1 MKKKSDAI
9 KIKVK
14 AKPLKIQRV
23 ASGIPNFDRLVEGG
37 FWQRSTN
44 LLVGGPGTAKTI
56 FATQFLIEGLKRG
69 ENCMYVTFEEKKDQ
83 FFANMLRFG
92 WDLKKYESSG
102 KFVFLEYTPLKVK
115 NMLEEGGGSIESVI
129 LSKKVARLVIDSVSS
144 FILLFDNELE
154 RREAAL
160 ALFNMIKNWNC
171 TSVLTLEEEQ
181 VTSEKTP
188 TKAIEFESDGIIISH
203 YLRVKDKRQ
212 RYLEILKMKG
222 TKHAESVYKFDITPK
237 GIKVGTAAVKN
248 FKDSLN
254 P

>member
-1 MKKKSDAI
+1 MKKKGGI
-9 KIKVK
+9 LQVK
-14 AKPLKIQRV
+14 KATKKFERV
-23 ASGIPNFDRLVEGG
+23 KTGIPNFDKLVEGG
-37 FWQRSTN
+37 FWQQSTN

-56 FATQFLIEGLKRG
+56 FATQFLMEGLKNG
-69 ENCMYVTFEEKKDQ
+69 EHCMYVTFEEKREQ
-83 FFANMLRFG
+83 FYANMIRFG
-92 WDLKKYESSG
+92 WDLKKYETDG

-129 LSKKVARLVIDSVSS
+129 LSKKVTRLVIDSVSS

-160 ALFNMIKNWNC
+160 SLFNMIKKWNC

-181 VTSEKTP
+181 VTSEKAP

-203 YLRVKDKRQ
+203 YPRVKGKRE

-222 TKHAESVYKFDITPK
+222 TKHSENVFKFEISPT
-237 GIKVGTAAVKN
+237 GIKVGTVPQKN
-248 FKDSLN
+248 FSFSQN